1 MPDKKGPDSSLSQG
15 LSIDLALSR
24 TPLFLVVRIIRCVG
38 LITTNNGDITNY
50 IGIIALS
57 AETYKREILGA

>member
-57 AETYKREILGA
+57 AETCKRETLGA